1 MANKPTVKINQKG
14 KNPRAVFFEPLI
26 GDEIDDPVA
35 GLVIVTRRI
44 WIEAND
50 ELVIVTE
57 PSPHP
62 PV

>member
-14 KNPRAVFFEPLI
+14 KQLRTVGFEPLI

-35 GLVIVTRRI
+35 GLVIAIRRI
-44 WIEAND
+44 WIEAKN

-57 PSPHP
+57 PSPNP